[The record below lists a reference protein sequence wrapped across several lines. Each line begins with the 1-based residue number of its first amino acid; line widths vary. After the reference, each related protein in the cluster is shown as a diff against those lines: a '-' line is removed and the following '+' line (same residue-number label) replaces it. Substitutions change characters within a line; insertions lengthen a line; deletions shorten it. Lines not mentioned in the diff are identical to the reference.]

1 MVRISIVLGFIL
13 SGMLIAINANSA
25 PAAPICSPVI
35 KTTKY
40 RMLKGD
46 YPAAVLRKFGL
57 EPVFGNK
64 GSMNVLLK
72 LNNFKDPNVISPG
85 TVINLPF
92 DCEQSVAQFKV
103 VVNEKEF
110 REITTEK
117 VIIAEA
123 PVVTAPVITEAPPAV
138 NAEIPVAPLQQPDTF
153 SQIVGKPAEQQQDVE
168 AATKSQDNISEALR
182 YRMICEGEW
191 TGSECITRYS
201 AIFANLGGYN
211 NRYDG
216 VDSNA
221 APGAQKNGL
230 LLSKLNLA
238 AGFGWNN
245 YWSENVK
252 TVLYAELQNN
262 QMLPDI
268 KSVPIEGGDRLI
280 TSLQAEARYEKGN
293 WGIGLGLRQFDKLYY
308 VFNFSNLILGSI
320 CTVSDVSLCGVQ
332 VYSANVTSLFVDVSY
347 MLHQAGKFR
356 FDTELKYFTLA
367 ATKVSNVD
375 VYAGSGQSV
384 EFSVTHDRIEE
395 YLKGTVRYAM
405 ASQDTS
411 IETQN
416 AKELALLFTYSWKL
430 KDWSEASIKADSP
443 SN

>member
-1 MVRISIVLGFIL
+1 MRSIRFIL
-13 SGMLIAINANSA
+13 RVFLWIFCSGLLSTAVVEAA
-25 PAAPICSPVI
+25 PAKAVCSPVV

-40 RMLKGD
+40 QIKKGE

-64 GSMNVLLK
+64 GSMNDLLK
-72 LNNFKDPNVISPG
+72 LNNFKDPNKIDPD
-85 TVINLPF
+85 TIMILPF
-92 DCEQSVAQFKV
+92 HCEEEVRPFKV
-103 VVNEKEF
+103 IFDEKEY
-110 REITTEK
+110 RMVTWEK
-117 VIIAEA
+117 VAVPEAAAAVEAAPA
-123 PVVTAPVITEAPPAV
+123 PVAPPAPQPPV
-138 NAEIPVAPLQQPDTF
+138 DKFNEIVA
-153 SQIVGKPAEQQQDVE
+153 KPAEQQIQDVE
-168 AATKSQDNISEALR
+168 AAEKSQDNISEALR

-201 AIFANLGGYN
+201 VLFANLGGYN

-221 APGAQKNGL
+221 APGATKNGL

-245 YWSENVK
+245 YWNENVK
-252 TVLYAELQNN
+252 TVLYAEIQNN

-268 KSVPIEGGDRLI
+268 KSVPIEGGDRQL

-293 WGIGLGLRQFDKLYY
+293 WGIGLGFRQFDKLYY
-308 VFNFSNLILGSI
+308 VFNFQNLIQGSI
-320 CTVSDVSLCGVQ
+320 CTVNDVSLCGVR
-332 VYSANVTSLFVDVSY
+332 VYSANVSSLFFDISY
-347 MLHQAGKFR
+347 MIHQAGKFR

-367 ATKVSNVD
+367 ATKVSNVT
-375 VYAGSGQSV
+375 VNAGSGQSI
-384 EFSVTHDRIEE
+384 EFSITHDRIEE
-395 YLKGTVRYAM
+395 YLKGTLRYAM
-405 ASQDTS
+405 SSQDTS
-411 IETQN
+411 IETQS

-430 KDWSEASIKADSP
+430 KDWSEATIKADSP

>member
-1 MVRISIVLGFIL
+1 MLATL
-13 SGMLIAINANSA
+13 SVE
-25 PAAPICSPVI
+25 AAQVKPICTPVI

-46 YPAAVLRKFGL
+46 YPAAILRKFGL
-57 EPVFGNK
+57 EPVFGKK
-64 GSMNVLLK
+64 GSINTLLK
-72 LNNFKDPNVISPG
+72 INNFKNPNVIEPG
-85 TVINLPF
+85 TVVILPF
-92 DCEQSVAQFKV
+92 DCEQEVMPFKV
-103 VVNEKEF
+103 IVNEKEY

-117 VIIAEA
+117 VLTTSTPVSGTVA
-123 PVVTAPVITEAPPAV
+123 PAI
-138 NAEIPVAPLQQPDTF
+138 NAEVPVEKPDAF
-153 SQIVGKPAEQQQDVE
+153 GQIVGGKPTDEQDVE
-168 AATKSQDNISEALR
+168 ATGKSQDNISEALR

-201 AIFANLGGYN
+201 SIFANFGAYN

-221 APGAQKNGL
+221 APGKQKNGL

-245 YWSENVK
+245 YWNENVK
-252 TVLYAELQNN
+252 TVLQLELQNN

-268 KSVPIEGGDRLI
+268 KSVPIDGGDRLL
-280 TSLQAEARYEKGN
+280 TSLQAEARYEKGS

-308 VFNFSNLILGSI
+308 VFNFAALQGNLCS
-320 CTVSDVSLCGVQ
+320 VNDVSLCGVQ
-332 VYSANVTSLFVDVSY
+332 VYSANVPSLFVDLSY
-347 MLHQAGKFR
+347 MIHQAGKFR
-356 FDTELKYFTLA
+356 FDTELKYFTLG
-367 ATKVSNVD
+367 ATKVSTVD
-375 VYAGSGQSV
+375 VHAGSGQSI

-395 YLKGTVRYAM
+395 YLKGTIRYSM

-416 AKELALLFTYSWKL
+416 AKELAMLFTYSWKL
-430 KDWSEASIKADSP
+430 KDWSEASIKADNP

>member
-1 MVRISIVLGFIL
+1 MRSISFIL
-13 SGMLIAINANSA
+13 WVFLGGLFSVVVAE
-25 PAAPICSPVI
+25 AAPPLNKACSPVV

-40 RMLKGD
+40 KISKGEHA
-46 YPAAVLRKFGL
+46 AAVLRKFGL

-64 GSMNVLLK
+64 GSMNDLLK
-72 LNNFKDPNVISPG
+72 VNNFQNPDVISPG
-85 TVINLPF
+85 TIITLPF
-92 DCEQSVAQFKV
+92 HCEEEVRPYKIIQD
-103 VVNEKEF
+103 EKEF
-110 REITTEK
+110 RMVSTEL
-117 VIIAEA
+117 VPVAEA
-123 PVVTAPVITEAPPAV
+123 PIEVKPEPIVFPPPVSAASEVKPV
-138 NAEIPVAPLQQPDTF
+138 DKFSEIVA
-153 SQIVGKPAEQQQDVE
+153 KPADQQIQDVE
-168 AATKSQDNISEALR
+168 AAEKSQDTISEALR

-201 AIFANLGGYN
+201 AIFANIGGYN

-221 APGAQKNGL
+221 VPGAQKDGL

-245 YWSENVK
+245 YWNENVK

-268 KSVPIEGGDRLI
+268 KSVPIEGGDRLL

-293 WGIGLGLRQFDKLYY
+293 WGIGLGFRQFDKLYY
-308 VFNFSNLILGSI
+308 VFNFQNLIQGSI
-320 CTVSDVSLCGVQ
+320 CTVNDVSLCGVR
-332 VYSANVTSLFVDVSY
+332 VYSANVSSVFFDISY
-347 MLHQAGKFR
+347 MIHQAGKFR

-367 ATKVSNVD
+367 PTKVSNVD
-375 VYAGSGQSV
+375 VQAGSGQSI

-395 YLKGTVRYAM
+395 YLKGTFRYAM

-430 KDWSEASIKADSP
+430 KDWSEASIKADRP
-443 SN
+443 

>member
-1 MVRISIVLGFIL
+1 MRSISIILWVFLGGLL
-13 SGMLIAINANSA
+13 SAVTAE
-25 PAAPICSPVI
+25 AAPLTGVCSPVV

-40 RMLKGD
+40 KISKGEHA
-46 YPAAVLRKFGL
+46 AAVLRKFGL

-64 GSMNVLLK
+64 GSMNDLLK
-72 LNNFKDPNVISPG
+72 VNNFQNPDVISPG
-85 TVINLPF
+85 TVITLPF
-92 DCEQSVAQFKV
+92 HCEEEVKLYKIVQV
-103 VVNEKEF
+103 EKEF
-110 REITTEK
+110 RMVTAELVPAGELPVEEK
-117 VIIAEA
+117 PVTPLP
-123 PVVTAPVITEAPPAV
+123 PVVFPPPVSAA
-138 NAEIPVAPLQQPDTF
+138 AEV
-153 SQIVGKPAEQQQDVE
+153 KPADKFSEIVAKPADQQIQDVE
-168 AATKSQDNISEALR
+168 AAEKSQDNISEALR

-201 AIFANLGGYN
+201 AIFANIGGYN

-221 APGAQKNGL
+221 APGAQKDGL

-245 YWSENVK
+245 YWNENVK

-268 KSVPIEGGDRLI
+268 KSVPIEGGDRLL

-293 WGIGLGLRQFDKLYY
+293 WGIGLGFRQFDKLYY
-308 VFNFSNLILGSI
+308 VFNFQNLILGSI
-320 CTVSDVSLCGVQ
+320 CTVNDVSLCGVR
-332 VYSANVTSLFVDVSY
+332 VYSANVSSLFVDVSY
-347 MLHQAGKFR
+347 MIHQAGKFR

-367 ATKVSNVD
+367 PTKVSNVD
-375 VYAGSGQSV
+375 VSAGSGQSI

-395 YLKGTVRYAM
+395 YLKGTLRYAM

-430 KDWSEASIKADSP
+430 KDWSEATIKADK
-443 SN
+443 

>member
-1 MVRISIVLGFIL
+1 MGRITLVLGVLL
-13 SGMLIAINANSA
+13 SGLLTTFSA
-25 PAAPICSPVI
+25 EAQEIKLKRICTPVV

-40 RMLKGD
+40 RMQKGD
-46 YPAAVLRKFGL
+46 YPAATLRKFGL
-57 EPVFGNK
+57 EPVFGKK
-64 GSMNVLLK
+64 GSMNALLK
-72 LNNFKDPNVISPG
+72 LNNFKDPNKIEPG
-85 TVINLPF
+85 TVVTLPF
-92 DCEQSVAQFKV
+92 DCEQEVTPFKV
-103 VVNEKEF
+103 IVNEKEY

-117 VIIAEA
+117 VLVTNSA
-123 PVVTAPVITEAPPAV
+123 PVEPVIVP
-138 NAEIPVAPLQQPDTF
+138 EIPVEKPADTF
-153 SQIVGKPAEQQQDVE
+153 GQIVGKPATEQIQDVE
-168 AATKSQDNISEALR
+168 AANKSQDNISEALR

-201 AIFANLGGYN
+201 AIFANFGGYN

-230 LLSKLNLA
+230 LLSKLNMA
-238 AGFGWNN
+238 AGMGWNN
-245 YWSENVK
+245 YWNENVK
-252 TVLYAELQNN
+252 TILYIELQNN

-268 KSVPIEGGDRLI
+268 KSVPIEGGDRLL
-280 TSLQAEARYEKGN
+280 TSLQAEARWEKGN
-293 WGIGLGLRQFDKLYY
+293 WGVGLGLRQFDKLYY
-308 VFNFSNLILGSI
+308 VFNFANLILGSI
-320 CTVSDVSLCGVQ
+320 CSVSDISRCGVQ
-332 VYSANVTSLFVDVSY
+332 VYSANVTSMFVDLSY
-347 MLHQAGKFR
+347 MIHQAGKFR

-395 YLKGTVRYAM
+395 YLKGTVRYSM
-405 ASQDTS
+405 SSQDTS

-416 AKELALLFTYSWKL
+416 AKELAMLFTYSWKL

>member
-1 MVRISIVLGFIL
+1 MSLILWVIL
-13 SGMLIAINANSA
+13 SSTFISLMVE
-25 PAAPICSPVI
+25 AAPVTSLACSPLI

-46 YPAAVLRKFGL
+46 YPAAILRKFGL
-57 EPVFGNK
+57 EPVFGNN
-64 GSMNVLLK
+64 GSMNQFLK
-72 LNNFKDPNVISPG
+72 INNLKNPDLIEPG
-85 TVINLPF
+85 LIVNLPF
-92 DCEQSVAQFKV
+92 NCEQQVSSFKV
-103 VVNEKEF
+103 ILDEKEF
-110 REITTEK
+110 RFVTTEK
-117 VIIAEA
+117 VLVTEVAATPEIVA
-123 PVVTAPVITEAPPAV
+123 PVQV
-138 NAEIPVAPLQQPDTF
+138 VAPLLAEPTDTF
-153 SQIVGKPAEQQQDVE
+153 SQIVTKPAADQIQDTE
-168 AATKSQDNISEALR
+168 AANKSQDNMSEALR

-201 AIFANLGGYN
+201 AIFASFGGYN

-230 LLSKLNLA
+230 LLSKLNMA

-245 YWSENVK
+245 YWNENVK
-252 TVLYAELQNN
+252 SVLYAELQNN

-268 KSVPIEGGDRLI
+268 KSVPIDGGDRLL
-280 TSLQAEARYEKGN
+280 TSLSAEGRYEVGN
-293 WGIGLGLRQFDKLYY
+293 WGIGLGFRQFDKLYY

-320 CTVSDVSLCGVQ
+320 CTVNDVSQCGVQ
-332 VYSANVTSLFVDVSY
+332 VYSANVSSFFVDLSY
-347 MLHQAGKFR
+347 MIHQSGKFR

-367 ATKVSNVD
+367 PTKVSNVD
-375 VYAGSGQSV
+375 VYSGSGQSI

-395 YLKGTVRYAM
+395 YLRGSLRYAM

-416 AKELALLFTYSWKL
+416 SKELSLFFTYSWKL
-430 KDWSEASIKADSP
+430 KDWSEATIKADGP
-443 SN
+443 AN

>member
-1 MVRISIVLGFIL
+1 MRRRSLILWAILAGLFTSIVVE
-13 SGMLIAINANSA
+13 
-25 PAAPICSPVI
+25 AAPVQPVCSPVV

-46 YPAAVLRKFGL
+46 YPAAILRKFGL

-72 LNNFKDPNVISPG
+72 INKLKNPDIIDPGMI
-85 TVINLPF
+85 INLPF
-92 DCEQSVAQFKV
+92 DCEQEVMPFKV
-103 VVNEKEF
+103 LENEKEY
-110 REITTEK
+110 RIITTEK
-117 VIIAEA
+117 VLATNT
-123 PVVTAPVITEAPPAV
+123 VT
-138 NAEIPVAPLQQPDTF
+138 EIPVAAPEKPADPF
-153 SQIVGKPAEQQQDVE
+153 NQIVGKSDEQMQDIE
-168 AATKSQDNISEALR
+168 ATSKSQDNISEALR

-201 AIFANLGGYN
+201 SIFTSLGGYN

-221 APGAQKNGL
+221 APGAQKDGL

-245 YWSENVK
+245 YWNENVK
-252 TVLYAELQNN
+252 TILYAELQNN

-268 KSVPIEGGDRLI
+268 KSVPIEGGDRLL
-280 TSLQAEARYEKGN
+280 TSLSAEARYEKGN
-293 WGIGLGLRQFDKLYY
+293 WGIGIGLRQFDKLYY
-308 VFNFSNLILGSI
+308 VFNFANLVLGSI
-320 CTVSDVSLCGVQ
+320 CTVSDVSQCGVV
-332 VYSANVTSLFVDVSY
+332 VYSANVSSLFVDLSY
-347 MLHQAGKFR
+347 MIHQAGKFR

-367 ATKVSNVD
+367 QTKVSNVD
-375 VYAGSGQSV
+375 VGAGSGQSL

-395 YLKGTVRYAM
+395 YLKGTIRYAM
-405 ASQDTS
+405 STQDTS

-416 AKELALLFTYSWKL
+416 AKELALFFTYSWKL
-430 KDWSEASIKADSP
+430 KDWSEASIKANSL

>member
-1 MVRISIVLGFIL
+1 MGRITSLVLGVL
-13 SGMLIAINANSA
+13 VSGLLTSLNAEA
-25 PAAPICSPVI
+25 QTITLKKICTPVV

-40 RMLKGD
+40 RMQKGD
-46 YPAAVLRKFGL
+46 YPAATLRKFGL
-57 EPVFGNK
+57 EPVFGKK
-64 GSMNVLLK
+64 GSMNSLLK
-72 LNNFKDPNVISPG
+72 INNFKDPNKIEPG
-85 TVINLPF
+85 TVVTLPF
-92 DCEQSVAQFKV
+92 ECEQEVTPFKV
-103 VVNEKEF
+103 IINEKEY

-117 VIIAEA
+117 VLISNTVSAPAEPLPA
-123 PVVTAPVITEAPPAV
+123 ITP
-138 NAEIPVAPLQQPDTF
+138 EIPVQKPVDKF
-153 SQIVGKPAEQQQDVE
+153 GQIVGKPADEQIQDVE
-168 AATKSQDNISEALR
+168 AANKSQDNISEALR

-201 AIFANLGGYN
+201 AIFANFGGYN

-230 LLSKLNLA
+230 LLSKLNMA

-245 YWSENVK
+245 YWNENVK

-268 KSVPIEGGDRLI
+268 KSVPIEGGDRLL
-280 TSLQAEARYEKGN
+280 TSLQAEARWEKGN
-293 WGIGLGLRQFDKLYY
+293 WGFGLGLRQFDKLYY
-308 VFNFSNLILGSI
+308 VFNFANLILGSI
-320 CTVSDVSLCGVQ
+320 CSVSDISRCGVQ
-332 VYSANVTSLFVDVSY
+332 VYSANVTSMFADISY
-347 MLHQAGKFR
+347 MIHQAGKFR

-375 VYAGSGQSV
+375 VYAGSGQSI

-395 YLKGTVRYAM
+395 YLKGTLRYSM
-405 ASQDTS
+405 SSQDTS

-416 AKELALLFTYSWKL
+416 AKELAMMFTYSWKL

>member
-1 MVRISIVLGFIL
+1 MRRRSLIL
-13 SGMLIAINANSA
+13 WAILAGLFTSLVVE
-25 PAAPICSPVI
+25 AAPVQPVCTPVI

-72 LNNFKDPNVISPG
+72 INSFKDPNVIEPG
-85 TVINLPF
+85 LVINLPF
-92 DCEQSVAQFKV
+92 DCEQEVAPYKV
-103 VVNEKEF
+103 VRDEKAF
-110 REITTEK
+110 REITSEK
-117 VIIAEA
+117 ILITPVEVSVIN
-123 PVVTAPVITEAPPAV
+123 PKRLAPPAPPV
-138 NAEIPVAPLQQPDTF
+138 VAPLEKPDTF
-153 SQIVGKPAEQQQDVE
+153 SQIVGRPADEQLQDTE
-168 AATKSQDNISEALR
+168 AGSKSQDNISEALR

-191 TGSECITRYS
+191 TGSDCITRYS
-201 AIFANLGGYN
+201 AIFASLGGYN

-221 APGAQKNGL
+221 APGAQKDGL

-245 YWSENVK
+245 YWNENVK
-252 TVLYAELQNN
+252 TILYAELQNN

-268 KSVPIEGGDRLI
+268 KSVPIEGGDRLL

-293 WGIGLGLRQFDKLYY
+293 WGIGVGLRQFDKLYY

-320 CTVSDVSLCGVQ
+320 CTVNDVSQCGVL
-332 VYSANVTSLFVDVSY
+332 VYSANVTSLFVDLSY
-347 MLHQAGKFR
+347 MIHQAGKFR

-375 VYAGSGQSV
+375 VDAGAGQSL
-384 EFSVTHDRIEE
+384 EFSVTHDRVEE

-416 AKELALLFTYSWKL
+416 SKELALLFTYSWKL
-430 KDWSEASIKADSP
+430 KDWSEATIKVDSL

>member
-1 MVRISIVLGFIL
+1 MRRRSLAVCLTVWVMLTVLFT
-13 SGMLIAINANSA
+13 SVVAE
-25 PAAPICSPVI
+25 AAPVMPVCSPVV

-72 LNNFKDPNVISPG
+72 INKFKNPDLVDPG
-85 TVINLPF
+85 TVITLPF
-92 DCEQSVAQFKV
+92 DCEQEVAPFKV
-103 VVNEKEF
+103 VVNEKDY

-117 VIIAEA
+117 VPLTEVKA
-123 PVVTAPVITEAPPAV
+123 EAPPAEPLPV
-138 NAEIPVAPLQQPDTF
+138 VAPLEKPDTF
-153 SQIVGKPAEQQQDVE
+153 NQIVGKPAEEQMQDVE
-168 AATKSQDNISEALR
+168 AGSKSQDNISEALR

-221 APGAQKNGL
+221 APGAQKDGL

-245 YWSENVK
+245 YWNENVK
-252 TVLYAELQNN
+252 TILYAELQNN

-268 KSVPIEGGDRLI
+268 KSVPIEGGDRLL
-280 TSLQAEARYEKGN
+280 TSLSAEARYEKGN
-293 WGIGLGLRQFDKLYY
+293 WGIGVGLRQFDKLYY
-308 VFNFSNLILGSI
+308 VFNFANLILGSI
-320 CTVSDVSLCGVQ
+320 CTVNDVSQCGVV
-332 VYSANVTSLFVDVSY
+332 VYSANVSSLFVDLSY
-347 MLHQAGKFR
+347 MIHQAGKFR

-367 ATKVSNVD
+367 PTKVSNVD
-375 VYAGSGQSV
+375 VSAGSGKSL

-395 YLKGTVRYAM
+395 YLKGTVRYSM
-405 ASQDTS
+405 SSQDTS

-430 KDWSEASIKADSP
+430 KDWSEASIKADGP

>member
-1 MVRISIVLGFIL
+1 MRRRSLVLWVIL
-13 SGMLIAINANSA
+13 AGVFTSFTVE
-25 PAAPICSPVI
+25 AAPVKPVCSPVV

-46 YPAAVLRKFGL
+46 YPAAILRKFGL

-64 GSMNVLLK
+64 GSMNALLK
-72 LNNFKDPNVISPG
+72 INNFKNPNLIEPG
-85 TVINLPF
+85 TVVTLPF
-92 DCEQSVAQFKV
+92 DCEQEVSQFKV
-103 VVNEKEF
+103 VLEEKEVRF
-110 REITTEK
+110 VTTEK
-117 VIIAEA
+117 VLTTAAAPEIATPAA
-123 PVVTAPVITEAPPAV
+123 PVEPA
-138 NAEIPVAPLQQPDTF
+138 IVAPLEKPDTF
-153 SQIVGKPAEQQQDVE
+153 NQIIGRPAEQQMQDTE
-168 AATKSQDNISEALR
+168 AASKSQDNMSEALR

-201 AIFANLGGYN
+201 AIFASFGGYN

-230 LLSKLNLA
+230 LLSKLNMA

-245 YWSENVK
+245 YWNENVK
-252 TVLYAELQNN
+252 SILYAELQNN

-268 KSVPIEGGDRLI
+268 KSVPIEGGDRLL
-280 TSLQAEARYEKGN
+280 TSLSAEARYEMGN
-293 WGIGLGLRQFDKLYY
+293 WGVGLGFRQFDKLYY
-308 VFNFSNLILGSI
+308 VFNFANLILGSI
-320 CTVSDVSLCGVQ
+320 CTVNDVSQCGVQ
-332 VYSANVTSLFVDVSY
+332 VYSANVSSVFVDLSY
-347 MLHQAGKFR
+347 MIHQAGKFR
-356 FDTELKYFTLA
+356 FDTELKYFTLG

-375 VYAGSGQSV
+375 VFSGSGQSI

-395 YLKGTVRYAM
+395 YLKGSVRYAM
-405 ASQDTS
+405 ATQDTS

-416 AKELALLFTYSWKL
+416 AKELALFFTYSWKL
-430 KDWSEASIKADSP
+430 KDWSEATIKADSP

>member
-1 MVRISIVLGFIL
+1 MRRRSLILWVILTGLFTSIMVE
-13 SGMLIAINANSA
+13 
-25 PAAPICSPVI
+25 AAPVVPVCSPVV

-46 YPAAVLRKFGL
+46 YPAAILRKFGL

-72 LNNFKDPNVISPG
+72 LNKFKNADLIDPG
-85 TVINLPF
+85 TVITLPF
-92 DCEQSVAQFKV
+92 DCEQEVAPFKV
-103 VVNEKEF
+103 VVNEKEY

-117 VIIAEA
+117 VPVSEVKAEVPVEA
-123 PVVTAPVITEAPPAV
+123 P
-138 NAEIPVAPLQQPDTF
+138 LKKPDTF
-153 SQIVGKPAEQQQDVE
+153 NQIVAKPVEEQMQDVE
-168 AATKSQDNISEALR
+168 ASGKSQDNISEALR

-201 AIFANLGGYN
+201 AIFANIGGYN

-221 APGAQKNGL
+221 APGAQKDGL

-245 YWSENVK
+245 YWNENVK
-252 TVLYAELQNN
+252 TILYAELQNN

-268 KSVPIEGGDRLI
+268 KSVPIEGGDRLL
-280 TSLQAEARYEKGN
+280 TSLSAEARFEKGN
-293 WGIGLGLRQFDKLYY
+293 WGIGIGLRQFDKLYY
-308 VFNFSNLILGSI
+308 VFNFANLILGSI
-320 CTVSDVSLCGVQ
+320 CTVSDVSQCGVV
-332 VYSANVTSLFVDVSY
+332 VYSANVSSLFVDLSY
-347 MLHQAGKFR
+347 MIHQAGKFR
-356 FDTELKYFTLA
+356 FDTELKYFSLA
-367 ATKVSNVD
+367 PTKVSNVD
-375 VYAGSGQSV
+375 VSAGSGQSL

-395 YLKGTVRYAM
+395 YLKGTVCYSM
-405 ASQDTS
+405 SSQDTS

-430 KDWSEASIKADSP
+430 KDWSEASIKADSS

>member
-1 MVRISIVLGFIL
+1 MRSISLILWVFLGGLF
-13 SGMLIAINANSA
+13 SVVVAE
-25 PAAPICSPVI
+25 AATLNKACSPVV
-35 KTTKY
+35 KTTRYKIS
-40 RMLKGD
+40 KGEHA
-46 YPAAVLRKFGL
+46 AAVLRKFGL

-64 GSMNVLLK
+64 GSMNDLLK
-72 LNNFKDPNVISPG
+72 VNNFQNPDVISPG
-85 TVINLPF
+85 TVITLPF
-92 DCEQSVAQFKV
+92 HCEEEVRPYKV
-103 VVNEKEF
+103 IQDEKEF
-110 REITTEK
+110 RIVSTEL
-117 VIIAEA
+117 VPVAEA
-123 PVVTAPVITEAPPAV
+123 PIEVKPEPIVFPPPVSAASEVKPV
-138 NAEIPVAPLQQPDTF
+138 DKFSEIVA
-153 SQIVGKPAEQQQDVE
+153 KPADQQIQDVE
-168 AATKSQDNISEALR
+168 AAEKSQDTISEALR

-201 AIFANLGGYN
+201 AIFANIGGYN

-221 APGAQKNGL
+221 VPGAQKDGL

-245 YWSENVK
+245 YWNENVK

-268 KSVPIEGGDRLI
+268 KSVPIEGGDRLL

-293 WGIGLGLRQFDKLYY
+293 WGIGLGFRQFDKLYY
-308 VFNFSNLILGSI
+308 VFNFQNLIQGSI
-320 CTVSDVSLCGVQ
+320 CTVNDVSLCGVR
-332 VYSANVTSLFVDVSY
+332 VYSANVSSVFFDISY
-347 MLHQAGKFR
+347 MIHQAGKFR

-367 ATKVSNVD
+367 PTKVSNVD
-375 VYAGSGQSV
+375 VQAGSGQSI

-395 YLKGTVRYAM
+395 YLKGTFRYAM

-430 KDWSEASIKADSP
+430 KDWSEASIKADRP
-443 SN
+443 

>member
-1 MVRISIVLGFIL
+1 MRRISLIL
-13 SGMLIAINANSA
+13 WVILAGTLTSAISE
-25 PAAPICSPVI
+25 AAPIKPVCTPVA

-72 LNNFKDPNVISPG
+72 INKFKNPDLIDPG

-92 DCEQSVAQFKV
+92 ECEQEVAGFKV
-103 VVNEKEF
+103 IVDEKEF
-110 REITTEK
+110 REITNEK
-117 VIIAEA
+117 VLVTETKIETPVEA
-123 PVVTAPVITEAPPAV
+123 
-138 NAEIPVAPLQQPDTF
+138 PVAPLPVVAPLEKPDTF
-153 SQIVGKPAEQQQDVE
+153 NQIVGRPADEQLQDVE
-168 AATKSQDNISEALR
+168 AGNKSQDNISEALR

-221 APGAQKNGL
+221 APGAQKDGL

-245 YWSENVK
+245 YWNENVK
-252 TVLYAELQNN
+252 TILYAELQNN

-268 KSVPIEGGDRLI
+268 KSVPIEGGDRLL
-280 TSLQAEARYEKGN
+280 TSLQLEARYEKGN
-293 WGIGLGLRQFDKLYY
+293 WGIGVGLRQFDKLYY

-320 CTVSDVSLCGVQ
+320 CTVNDVSQCGVL
-332 VYSANVTSLFVDVSY
+332 VYSANVSSLFVDLSY
-347 MLHQAGKFR
+347 MIHQAGKFR
-356 FDTELKYFTLA
+356 FDTELKYFTLG

-375 VYAGSGQSV
+375 VTAGAGQSL

-395 YLKGTVRYAM
+395 YLKGTVRYSM
-405 ASQDTS
+405 STQDTS

-430 KDWSEASIKADSP
+430 KDWSEATIKPDSP

>member
-1 MVRISIVLGFIL
+1 MRRRSLILWVILAGLFISVV
-13 SGMLIAINANSA
+13 AE
-25 PAAPICSPVI
+25 AAPVIPVCSPVVKI
-35 KTTKY
+35 TKY
-40 RMLKGD
+40 RMVKGD

-72 LNNFKDPNVISPG
+72 FNKFKNPDLVDPG
-85 TVINLPF
+85 TVITLPF
-92 DCEQSVAQFKV
+92 DCEQEVTPFKV
-103 VVNEKEF
+103 VVNEKDY
-110 REITTEK
+110 REITDEK
-117 VIIAEA
+117 VPVTEVRAEA
-123 PVVTAPVITEAPPAV
+123 PVEV
-138 NAEIPVAPLQQPDTF
+138 PVAPQPDTF
-153 SQIVGKPAEQQQDVE
+153 NQIVGKPAEEQIQDVE
-168 AATKSQDNISEALR
+168 ASSKSQDNISEALR

-201 AIFANLGGYN
+201 SIFTSLGGYN
-211 NRYDG
+211 NRYEG

-221 APGAQKNGL
+221 APGAQKDGL

-245 YWSENVK
+245 YWNENVK

-268 KSVPIEGGDRLI
+268 KSVPIEGGDRLL
-280 TSLQAEARYEKGN
+280 TSLSAEARFEKGN
-293 WGIGLGLRQFDKLYY
+293 WGMGVGLRQFDKLYY
-308 VFNFSNLILGSI
+308 VFNFANLILGSI
-320 CTVSDVSLCGVQ
+320 CTVNDVSQCGVV
-332 VYSANVTSLFVDVSY
+332 VYSANVTSLFVDLSY
-347 MLHQAGKFR
+347 MIHQAGKFR

-367 ATKVSNVD
+367 PTKVSNVD
-375 VYAGSGQSV
+375 VNAGSGQSL

-395 YLKGTVRYAM
+395 YLKGTVRYSM
-405 ASQDTS
+405 SSQDTS

-430 KDWSEASIKADSP
+430 KDWSEASIKADSL

>member
-1 MVRISIVLGFIL
+1 MRRISLIL
-13 SGMLIAINANSA
+13 WAILAGLLTSLVVE
-25 PAAPICSPVI
+25 AAPVQPVCTPVI

-64 GSMNVLLK
+64 GSMNAFLK
-72 LNNFKDPNVISPG
+72 INSFKDPNVIEPG
-85 TVINLPF
+85 SVINLPF
-92 DCEQSVAQFKV
+92 DCEQEVAPYKV
-103 VVNEKEF
+103 VRDEKTF
-110 REITTEK
+110 REITPEK
-117 VIIAEA
+117 VLIA
-123 PVVTAPVITEAPPAV
+123 PVEVSVINPKRPAPPV
-138 NAEIPVAPLQQPDTF
+138 PPVVAPLEKPDTF
-153 SQIVGKPAEQQQDVE
+153 SQIVGRPADEQLQDTE
-168 AATKSQDNISEALR
+168 AGSKSQDNISEALR

-201 AIFANLGGYN
+201 AIFASLGGYN

-221 APGAQKNGL
+221 APGAQKDGL

-245 YWSENVK
+245 YWNENVK
-252 TVLYAELQNN
+252 TILYAELQNN

-268 KSVPIEGGDRLI
+268 KSVPIEGGDRLL

-293 WGIGLGLRQFDKLYY
+293 WGIGVGLRQFDKLYY

-320 CTVSDVSLCGVQ
+320 CTVNDVSQCGVL
-332 VYSANVTSLFVDVSY
+332 VYSANVTSLFVDLSY
-347 MLHQAGKFR
+347 MIHQAGKFR

-367 ATKVSNVD
+367 ATKVSNVNVD
-375 VYAGSGQSV
+375 AGAGQSL

-416 AKELALLFTYSWKL
+416 SKELALLFTYSWKL
-430 KDWSEASIKADSP
+430 KDWSEATIKADSL

>member
-1 MVRISIVLGFIL
+1 MRRRSSFLGTILVGLFISV
-13 SGMLIAINANSA
+13 
-25 PAAPICSPVI
+25 AAQAADVEPVCSPVV

-40 RMLKGD
+40 RMQKGD
-46 YPAAVLRKFGL
+46 YPAAILRKFGL
-57 EPVFGNK
+57 EPVFGNR
-64 GSMNVLLK
+64 GSMNGLLK
-72 LNNFKDPNVISPG
+72 MNAFKDPNVIEPG
-85 TVINLPF
+85 TVISLPF
-92 DCEQSVAQFKV
+92 DCEQKVTQFKV
-103 VVNEKEF
+103 IQDEKDF
-110 REITTEK
+110 RFITTEK
-117 VIIAEA
+117 VLTTNVSSEIEI
-123 PVVTAPVITEAPPAV
+123 PLV
-138 NAEIPVAPLQQPDTF
+138 NPEIPVAPVAPVEKSADPF
-153 SQIVGKPAEQQQDVE
+153 STIVSKPADEQISDVE
-168 AATKSQDNISEALR
+168 ATSKSQDDISEALR

-201 AIFANLGGYN
+201 AIFATLGGYN

-221 APGAQKNGL
+221 APGAQKEGL

-245 YWSENVK
+245 YWNENVK

-268 KSVPIEGGDRLI
+268 KSIPIEGGDRLL
-280 TSLQAEARYEKGN
+280 TSLSAEARYEKGN

-308 VFNFSNLILGSI
+308 VFNFANLILGSI
-320 CTVSDVSLCGVQ
+320 CTVSDVSQCGVV
-332 VYSANVTSLFVDVSY
+332 VYSANVSSLFIDVSY
-347 MLHQAGKFR
+347 MIHQAGKFR

-367 ATKVSNVD
+367 PTKVSTVD
-375 VYAGSGQSV
+375 VFAGSGQSV

-405 ASQDTS
+405 ATQDTS

-416 AKELALLFTYSWKL
+416 SKELSLQFTYSWKL
-430 KDWSEASIKADSP
+430 KDWSEASIKADSL